1 MATYYQYSPGNLT
14 AEELAKLHQLPDD
27 ALLTAQEAAAFLRL
41 KYGTLAWYRCQGGG
55 PAFTRVGP
63 KLIRYKLGDLR
74 EYAKGQPMG
83 EGVQRAA
90 MAMLAARTAK
100 AEG

>member
-1 MATYYQYSPGNLT
+1 MVAPYKPPQLNPEQL
-14 AEELAKLHQLPDD
+14 AELHALPDD
-27 ALLTAQEAAAFLRL
+27 ALVTAQEAASFLRL
-41 KYGTLAWYRCQGGG
+41 TYGTLAWYRCQGGG
-55 PAFTRVGP
+55 PKFTRVGP
-63 KLIRYKLGDLR
+63 KLIRYSLGDLR

-90 MAMLAARTAK
+90 RAMLAARTAK

>member
-27 ALLTAQEAAAFLRL
+27 ALLTAQEAAEVLRL
-41 KYGTLAWYRCQGGG
+41 KYTTLAWYRCNGGG
-55 PAFTRVGP
+55 PAFVRVGP
-63 KLIRYKLGDLR
+63 KLIRYRLGDLR
-74 EYAKGQPMG
+74 EYMKGQPMG

>member
-1 MATYYQYSPGNLT
+1 MPHHEPVSTSDDPRHP
-14 AEELAKLHQLPDD
+14 HQEIVD
-27 ALLTAQEAAAFLRL
+27 LLAAAFLRL

-55 PAFTRVGP
+55 PAFVRVGP
-63 KLIRYKLGDLR
+63 KLIRYRLGDLR

>member
-1 MATYYQYSPGNLT
+1 MAYEPKKFSP
-14 AEELAKLHQLPDD
+14 AELAELHALPDD
-27 ALLTAQEAAAFLRL
+27 ALVTAQEAAAFLRL

-63 KLIRYKLGDLR
+63 KLIRYSLGDLR

-83 EGVQRAA
+83 EGMRRCAQAA
-90 MAMLAARTAK
+90 LAARGLSPK
-100 AEG
+100 KEG

>member
-1 MATYYQYSPGNLT
+1 MAYEPKKFSP
-14 AEELAKLHQLPDD
+14 AELAELHALPDES
-27 ALLTAQEAAAFLRL
+27 LLTAQEAAAFLRL

-55 PAFTRVGP
+55 PAFVRVGP
-63 KLIRYKLGDLR
+63 KLIRYRLGDLR